1 MVEGGGAHKQLLSVN
16 GGPGSASAA
25 SLPVG
30 WTLAAA
36 YNDGPFPSDPGA
48 PMPIPV
54 VCAACQTKLV
64 APDAAAGKKVKCKN
78 CQAVIPVPEPEES
91 DFEFVD
97 TAPKPVAAKPIAA
110 KPVLAVAVPAKPKPA
125 VVAPGEYH
133 DEFAFDDAPKPKKKS
148 KAAIVLDD
156 DEPKPSKKKKAA
168 LLDDEED
175 DEDEAPRKG
184 QKGKRKPEKKKSN
197 APMFVAL
204 GVVAIMAVGAIGGAV
219 WYFAIRDD
227 KVGTAGTK
235 PGSAAAPAKDPL
247 AGWTKHEKPGF
258 SVYFKDSVGAAVPQS
273 VTQAGVKVEGL
284 TAGAGPTSRHGF
296 VMVMNELPPA
306 AFAALLQNPAAAF
319 DGGIR
324 GMLRDGKLLSQ
335 KDITFE
341 GHPGREV
348 RLTQKDGSEGILRMV
363 LAHNRLY
370 VFGVIEP
377 GITEAS
383 ETYGTFFNN
392 ATLKP

>member
-1 MVEGGGAHKQLLSVN
+1 M
-16 GGPGSASAA
+16 
-25 SLPVG
+25 G
-30 WTLAAA
+30 WKLAAA

-133 DEFAFDDAPKPKKKS
+133 DEFAFDQAPKPKKKS

-197 APMFVAL
+197 ALMFVAL
-204 GVVAIMAVGAIGGAV
+204 GVVALMAIGAIGGAV
-219 WYFAIRDD
+219 WYFAIRGDQA
-227 KVGTAGTK
+227 TAATK
-235 PGSAAAPAKDPL
+235 PGGATAPAKDPL
-247 AGWTKHEKPGF
+247 AGWTKYDKPGF

-284 TAGAGPTSRHGF
+284 TAGAEPSSKHGF

-306 AFAALLQNPAAAF
+306 AFAAILQNPGAAF

-348 RLTQKDGSEGILRMV
+348 RLTQKDGSEGSCEWCWPTI
-363 LAHNRLY
+363 ASTSSASSNR
-370 VFGVIEP
+370 GSP
-377 GITEAS
+377 
-383 ETYGTFFNN
+383 
-392 ATLKP
+392 KPPRLTRPSSTT